1 MSGLTH
7 LRISSFFLIYLFF
20 SFHCFINNN
29 IYFAL
34 ANRRKQDERV
44 QMTVYGHFIG
54 QLFKVKA
61 YKWSYM
67 P

>member
-7 LRISSFFLIYLFF
+7 LRISSFLIYLFF

-44 QMTVYGHFIG
+44 QMTVYDHFIG

>member
-7 LRISSFFLIYLFF
+7 LRISSFLIYLFF

-34 ANRRKQDERV
+34 ANRRKQDERKG
-44 QMTVYGHFIG
+44 TDDRI
-54 QLFKVKA
+54 
-61 YKWSYM
+61 WSLHRTTLQSKSV
-67 P
+67 

>member
-7 LRISSFFLIYLFF
+7 LRISSFLIYFFF

-34 ANRRKQDERV
+34 ATRRKQDERV
-44 QMTVYGHFIG
+44 QMTVYDHFIG

>member
-7 LRISSFFLIYLFF
+7 LRISSFLIYLFF